1 MGGAGRG
8 GRGGGDGAVGADG
21 QDERRRRPS
30 NPAPTCLRR
39 STSRTR
45 VPIQPSRA
53 SSLGMRRLVLL
64 LVVLTAG
71 CGSTTKVQLECP
83 SPDGMLM
90 AVLFYH
96 SGGGAA

>member
-1 MGGAGRG
+1 
-8 GRGGGDGAVGADG
+8 
-21 QDERRRRPS
+21 
-30 NPAPTCLRR
+30 
-39 STSRTR
+39 
-45 VPIQPSRA
+45 
-53 SSLGMRRLVLL
+53 MRRLVLL

-96 SGGGAA
+96 SGGGAAGWVQHQITLQPGDRSPIVPKMAFSKSVSLLTIEEAGYVTID